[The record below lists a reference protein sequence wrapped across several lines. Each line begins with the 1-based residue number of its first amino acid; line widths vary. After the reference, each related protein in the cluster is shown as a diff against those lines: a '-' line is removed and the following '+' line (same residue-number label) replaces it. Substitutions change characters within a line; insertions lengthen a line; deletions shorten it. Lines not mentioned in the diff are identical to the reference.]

1 MSEPIAPIM
10 SKDGLDGPGRA
21 IYEMDRRR
29 EFTPWWRRRSLVYA
43 ACAVGLLAA
52 LAAADRWLRQGAAEM
67 VVDNDATAVVQRGP
81 LTVTVRGV
89 GVIEPMDAR
98 VVVANAS
105 GVVGEVLVQPG
116 TEVQAGD
123 AMVRLVDQFSH
134 GQARQAASKLAEA
147 QASHRV
153 LLAQFQ
159 DRKLAAEAALAQA
172 AATAEEAKLRLEA
185 EDKLLAQRAIPG
197 VDYERTRIRAEQSQK
212 ALAIQRQR
220 REQLTKTI
228 DAERAESLARLENRA
243 LAVEHAQADVA
254 ALLVKAG
261 SSGTVQEVLVVAGA
275 YVAAG
280 AAVARVADANVL
292 RAIVRV
298 PETYASNLA
307 VGQTASVAVLN
318 SDVPAV
324 VVRVDPAVTNGSVA
338 VALEFAAALPN
349 GVRPDVSVRAAITVA
364 EIDDALFVRRPVGV
378 FDNRAANVFVIDEEA
393 GTAARKSVQVG
404 VGSSRDVQI
413 LDGLRQGDRI
423 VIDSTTHL
431 DGADVLRLE

>member
-10 SKDGLDGPGRA
+10 SKDGLDGPERA

-29 EFTPWWRRRSLVYA
+29 ESTPWWRRRSLAYA

-89 GVIEPMDAR
+89 GVLEPMDAR

-105 GVVGEVLVQPG
+105 AVVGEVLVQPG

-123 AMVRLVDQFSH
+123 ALVQLVDQFSH
-134 GQARQAASKLAEA
+134 RQARQAASALAEA

-185 EDKLLAQRAIPG
+185 EDKLLAQRAIAG

-220 REQLTKTI
+220 LEQLAKTI

-243 LAVEHAQADVA
+243 LAVEQAQADVA

-324 VVRVDPAVTNGSVA
+324 VARVDPAVTNGSVA

-349 GVRPDVSVRAAITVA
+349 GVRPDISVRAAITVA
-364 EIDDALFVRRPVGV
+364 EIDDTLFVRRPVGV
-378 FDNRAANVFVIDEEA
+378 FDNRTANVFVIDEAA
-393 GTAARKSVQVG
+393 GTAIRKSVQVG
-404 VGSSRDVQI
+404 VGSLRDVQI
-413 LDGLRQGDRI
+413 LDGLRQGDHI

-431 DGADVLRLE
+431 GGADVVRLE